1 MDGYGYH
8 ELQRDALGFVLET
21 ENWPAFLQWAR
32 DNAVSQ
38 EAGQFLDSADPADPI
53 KWRVEWMRH
62 SPDPDV
68 RALSARLFGEP
79 Q

>member
-1 MDGYGYH
+1 MDEYGY
-8 ELQRDALGFVLET
+8 LQRNALGFALET
-21 ENWPAFLQWAR
+21 ENWPAFLEWMR
-32 DNAVSQ
+32 ENAVLDETARQ
-38 EAGQFLDSADPADPI
+38 WLDSADPADPI

-68 RALSARLFGEP
+68 RALAAQLFGEP